1 MFKRPWQRI
10 VTALLGGAAL
20 LGALWWAFFGLKPY
34 AIDAAQMQARYA
46 VSALAPTVQRTPV
59 PGAWAEDLRF
69 RSFDGSEV
77 VGRIVYPS
85 DPATAVR
92 PFPVLLALHALG
104 RTQKRWWQAE
114 FKGRPTIESTHLL
127 TELALRQGYAVIAL
141 DARLHGERKQ
151 AGVMPSDLLEDL
163 HWWGRREPYE
173 RMVVDSVRDW
183 RLLLDWVQQQPQLD
197 ARRVQAAGY
206 SMGAQ
211 MALLLGGLDARVHA
225 VAAMVP
231 PHLDDKVA
239 AVAPRNALAGLAGK
253 KVWLL
258 TADDDD
264 YASRA
269 QNQAL
274 FEALPGPD
282 KQHHRFPGG
291 HLLPPDY
298 VARLPG
304 WF

>member
-1 MFKRPWQRI
+1 MS
-10 VTALLGGAAL
+10 VLLGAAAL
-20 LGALWWAFFGLKPY
+20 LGALWWAIFGLKPY
-34 AIDAAQMQARYA
+34 AMDMAQMQSRYA
-46 VSALAPTVQRTPV
+46 LPQSAAAPAQAAPVMQRSPV
-59 PGAWAEDLRF
+59 EGQWAEDLRF

-77 VGRIVYPS
+77 YGRIRYPS
-85 DPATAVR
+85 DPAQAKQ
-92 PFPVLLALHALG
+92 PFPVLLALQAMG

-141 DARLHGERKQ
+141 DARLHGERKVP
-151 AGVMPSDLLEDL
+151 GLLPTEMMEDL
-163 HWWGRREPYE
+163 HWWGQREPYE

-197 ARRVQAAGY
+197 AGRVQAAGY

-225 VAAMVP
+225 VAAIVP
-231 PHLDDKVA
+231 PHLDNKVA
-239 AVAPRNALAGLAGK
+239 AVAPINAVAGLAGK
-253 KVWLL
+253 KVWLI

-264 YASRA
+264 HASPA
-269 QNQAL
+269 QNAAL
-274 FEALPGPD
+274 FAAIPAVD
-282 KQHHRFPGG
+282 KQHQRWPGG
-291 HLLPPDY
+291 HLLPPTY
-298 VARLPG
+298 VPQLRA